1 MDFFS
6 VLYNTISKTLLKH
19 KYLSVTAPKL
29 KSKYLII
36 IIRAKSHSY
45 DSIMNKTFYPF
56 F

>member
-6 VLYNTISKTLLKH
+6 VLYNAISKTLLKH

-36 IIRAKSHSY
+36 IRAKSHSY